1 MSLVLPSMVGL
12 CMRNEDIAVQA
23 EEEIHRDGFSCH
35 LTTENLFAK
44 KPSTCAG
51 IMNQKSFSL
60 VGNFVYPGHV

>member
-1 MSLVLPSMVGL
+1 M
-12 CMRNEDIAVQA
+12 AVQA

-51 IMNQKSFSL
+51 IMNQKSFSIG
-60 VGNFVYPGHV
+60 GNQMFSGHL